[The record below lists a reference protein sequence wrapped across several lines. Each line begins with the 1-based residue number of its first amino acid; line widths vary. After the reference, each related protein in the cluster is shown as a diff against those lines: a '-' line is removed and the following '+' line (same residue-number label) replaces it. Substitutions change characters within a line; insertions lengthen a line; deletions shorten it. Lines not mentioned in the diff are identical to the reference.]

1 MISLLKGVL
10 LGAILTF
17 VVSALIHAGGS
28 AGGFLNIRELQISGH
43 YVAWSWPLFI
53 ASSGLAFGILKL
65 ME

>member
-1 MISLLKGVL
+1 MISLIKGVL

-17 VVSALIHAGGS
+17 VVSAAIHAGGS
-28 AGGFLNIRELQISGH
+28 AGGFLNIREILVASH
-43 YVAWSWPLFI
+43 YMAWSWPLFI